1 METKPRNVYEMPTIE
16 GEPFQ
21 EEEAHHHG
29 YTHENQ
35 NEDEDLE

>member
-1 METKPRNVYEMPTIE
+1 METKPRNVYEMLTIE

-21 EEEAHHHG
+21 EEEGHHG

-35 NEDEDLE
+35 NENEDLE